1 MIRPPRLTLNC
12 FAELLH
18 RYVDLVQPEWI
29 DLRRNMHRVQH
40 TKRPPR
46 STRSTLPS
54 SVGKQ
59 TKTSFQTETYQIG
72 PHHNQQHRQKARRR
86 HDYRCHP
93 SDRRAPNERCQSEE
107 DEEAHCRYCVLT
119 RREAARPRCAAY
131 TPSGDGFKGVK
142 RIALV
147 GRAPLSAK
155 V

>member
-86 HDYRCHP
+86 HNYRRHP

-107 DEEAHCRYCVLT
+107 DEEAHSLSLLCPNSPGGRSTSLRCLHPV
-119 RREAARPRCAAY
+119 RRR
-131 TPSGDGFKGVK
+131 FQ
-142 RIALV
+142 
-147 GRAPLSAK
+147 GRQKNRACG
-155 V
+155 